1 MTKMRAASYRGGAS
15 FELQSRD
22 VPTAQAGEIAV
33 RIAYCGIC
41 GTDMHV
47 FHGAMDHR
55 VGDDRVIGHEMSGT
69 VYSLGD
75 GVDGFKVGQP
85 VVIRPLQYCGECPAC
100 LDDLSHICHNLKF
113 LGIDSDGAMQ
123 EVWSVPAYTVH
134 GLPESMDLRTAALV
148 EPVSVACHNVKI
160 SALNQ
165 GEKALV
171 VGGGPI
177 GVLVAIVARNAGAEV
192 VISEVNADRIS
203 IAQQLGF
210 EVINPAE
217 KDLEAA
223 VSAWTDTKG
232 PEVVFEVSGSQAGID
247 AAFEVAACRGRIV
260 MVAIHPNKPSVDMF
274 RVFWRELRVFGARVY
289 EADDY
294 ELAIELLNSG
304 VVDPAHIITNV
315 VDLTE
320 IQQAFEELDGNA
332 KALKSIIKVSP

>member
-1 MTKMRAASYRGGAS
+1 MRAASYRGDSS
-15 FELQSRD
+15 FELHSRE
-22 VPTAQAGEIAV
+22 VPTPKPGEIAV

-55 VGDDRVIGHEMSGT
+55 VGEDRVIGHEMSGT
-69 VYSLGD
+69 VHALGD
-75 GVDGFKVGQP
+75 GVAGFEIGHP
-85 VVIRPLQYCGECPAC
+85 VVIRPLQHCGECPAC
-100 LDDLSHICHNLKF
+100 VDGLSHICHNLKF

-134 GLPESMDLRTAALV
+134 KLPVSMDLRTAALV

-160 SALNQ
+160 AELTK

-192 VISEVNADRIS
+192 LISEVNEDRIS
-203 IAQQLGF
+203 IARTLGF
-210 EVINPAE
+210 DVVNPVAE
-217 KDLEAA
+217 DLDTA
-223 VSAWTDTKG
+223 VTEWTKSKG

-247 AAFEVAACRGRIV
+247 AAFYSAACRGRVV

-289 EADDY
+289 QADDY
-294 ELAIELLNSG
+294 ELAIQLLETG
-304 VVDPAHIITNV
+304 VIDPANIITHE

-320 IQQAFEELDGNA
+320 IQRAFEELDGNA